1 MQIDEFLALTQR
13 RRSIRKF
20 KPDPVP
26 DLYIEKILEAARW
39 AMSGGNGQPW
49 QFVVVKKK
57 ETREKLGQIYS
68 DYREISLAVELTR
81 QEEYRQPAF
90 RAPGARD
97 TAETA
102 RSRFAVWSGA
112 PVIIAVLGD
121 RRLMQASTLAARLYE
136 MHTFDQNLSCAAY
149 AIHLAAAALGLGT
162 QWLSLLPPTAEAM
175 KQALGVPLEL
185 TLFNLN
191 PIGYPATEP
200 TPYRR
205 ELRELVHY
213 DKYDM
218 SKFMSND
225 DVQQYIRYQREQHTK
240 GKTYKVG
247 SKEA

>member
-1 MQIDEFLALTQR
+1 MQIDEFLALTKK

-20 KPDPVP
+20 KPDPIP
-26 DLYIEKILEAARW
+26 DEYIEKILEAARW

-49 QFVVVKKK
+49 QFIVVKKK
-57 ETREKLGQIYS
+57 ETREKLGKLYS
-68 DYREISLAVELTR
+68 HYREISLAVELTR

-90 RAPGARD
+90 RAPGAQD
-97 TAETA
+97 TADTA

-121 RRLMQASTLAARLYE
+121 RRLMQASTLAARLFE

-149 AIHLAAAALGLGT
+149 AIHLAAAALGLGA

-175 KQALGVPLEL
+175 KTVLGVPLEL

-191 PIGYPATEP
+191 PIGYPASEP
-200 TPYRR
+200 VPYRR

-213 DKYDM
+213 DQYDM
-218 SKFMSND
+218 SKFMSHD
-225 DVQQYIRYQREQHTK
+225 DVQKYIRYQREQHTK

-247 SKEA
+247 AREA